1 MLIFSDS
8 WESILCCN
16 WCLLAWRMKNEVNIY
31 LSLQTIFNFILHSV
45 LILTSSQ
52 TIYKK
57 NHAPA
62 DWNCFLNI
70 SCWVISYQQSAG
82 RGDMC
87 KKLSVL
93 RRCSMMF
100 WLHQTHW
107 HHCSLHSFNTT
118 QAQFI
123 HYTFTTTNILTLTHT
138 CNSLSK
144 RLSYLWFENYW
155 PQMTETYPSLHL
167 YSVHLTS
174 KCQNC

>member
-1 MLIFSDS
+1 MIIFSDS
-8 WESILCCN
+8 WESKLMFT
-16 WCLLAWRMKNEVNIY
+16 CLMNHRIKNEVNVYVSIWQF
-31 LSLQTIFNFILHSV
+31 SIFILHSV
-45 LILTSSQ
+45 LILASSQ

-57 NHAPA
+57 KHAAA
-62 DWNCFLNI
+62 DWNCFQNI
-70 SCWVISYQQSAG
+70 SFWVIPYQQSAG

-93 RRCSMMF
+93 GRCSMMI

-144 RLSYLWFENYW
+144 RLSYLWFEHYW
-155 PQMTETYPSLHL
+155 PQITETYLCLHL
-167 YSVHLTS
+167 YI
-174 KCQNC
+174 

>member
-1 MLIFSDS
+1 M
-8 WESILCCN
+8 
-16 WCLLAWRMKNEVNIY
+16 Y

-45 LILTSSQ
+45 LILASSQ

-57 NHAPA
+57 KHAAA
-62 DWNCFLNI
+62 DWNCFQNI
-70 SCWVISYQQSAG
+70 SFWVIPYQQSAG

-93 RRCSMMF
+93 GRCSMMI

-144 RLSYLWFENYW
+144 RLSYLWFEHYW
-155 PQMTETYPSLHL
+155 PQITEIYPCLHL
-167 YSVHLTS
+167 YI
-174 KCQNC
+174 